1 VQQVWVK
8 TIGKDDG
15 RIITADEKRGIPFFF
30 WAENSKVL
38 VYVQDSN
45 GGENYHLYGV
55 DLASGTVRDFTPQKG
70 VRALTMRSNPSF
82 PDEIL
87 IMLNTRD
94 DRALDSATIGN
105 IDDPRDADLLH
116 NASPLFKADQIVRPL
131 LIGQGANDVRVTQ
144 SESDQIVPAIEKSG
158 GNVSYVLYP
167 DEGHMFQLSEN
178 IIDFNARMEAFLAQY
193 LGGRAEP
200 IVGDRYPGSTPVVRV
215 IGK

>member
-55 DLASGTVRDFTPQKG
+55 DLASGTVRHFTPQKG

-116 NASPLFKADQIVRPL
+116 NASPLFKADKIVRPL